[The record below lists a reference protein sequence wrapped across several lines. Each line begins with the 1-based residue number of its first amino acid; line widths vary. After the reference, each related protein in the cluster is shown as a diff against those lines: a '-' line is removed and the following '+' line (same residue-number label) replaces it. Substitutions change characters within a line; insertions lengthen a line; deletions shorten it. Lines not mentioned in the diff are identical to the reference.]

1 MESPY
6 RDGRIQGHRGGC
18 GLTQNAQRNMQPIG
32 VFDSGVGG
40 LSVLQALRAELPG
53 EDIVYL
59 ADNAHAPYG
68 ERAEAFVVQRALAMA
83 KQLCSQ
89 HGVKALVVAC
99 NTATA
104 AAIHALR
111 AGHPSLPIVGV
122 EPALKPAA
130 RSSQTRR
137 IGVMAT
143 RRTLDS
149 TKFQIL
155 LDSLA
160 CEAEFVLQACDGLA
174 HAVETG
180 DEPQT
185 LALCRQHTA
194 AMGRFGS
201 GPGEIDTVVLGCTHY
216 PFAREHLQHLL
227 GPGVQLIDTGEAVA
241 RQTRALLQAGNRL
254 SVGDKRGVLTLL
266 ATGDATRLRDAAGRW
281 LTELS
286 EPAARLAPWP

>member
-1 MESPY
+1 M
-6 RDGRIQGHRGGC
+6 
-18 GLTQNAQRNMQPIG
+18 IG
-32 VFDSGVGG
+32 VFDSGIGG
-40 LSVLQALRAELPG
+40 LSVLQSLRAELPA

-59 ADNAHAPYG
+59 ADSAHAPYG

-89 HGVKALVVAC
+89 HGIKALVVAC

-111 AGHPSLPIVGV
+111 AAHPTLPIVGV

-130 RSSQTRR
+130 RSSRTHR

-180 DEPQT
+180 DGHQT
-185 LALCRQHTA
+185 LALCQEHTS
-194 AMGRFGS
+194 AMGRFGA

-216 PFAREHLQHLL
+216 PFAREHLQRLL
-227 GPGVQLIDTGEAVA
+227 GPTVQLIDTGEAVA
-241 RQTRALLQAGNRL
+241 RQTRALLQGANLLSAGN
-254 SVGDKRGVLTLL
+254 GRGVVTLL

-281 LTELS
+281 LADIS
-286 EPAARLAPWP
+286 GPADRPVI